1 MVYFFVYR
9 ALDDDFIVNKRGDGP
24 ALQSKVCFEVVDK
37 FPFRSFSGARE
48 NARLFFFSGCL
59 AVPELTIDNE
69 TSRLG
74 NFSFDL
80 FDRKGSLFIGN
91 TIQMFPF
98 LKAHAKKNCI
108 NSFFHDG
115 YADIEL

>member
-1 MVYFFVYR
+1 MYFFVYR

-108 NSFFHDG
+108 NSFFHNR